1 MPRKLVLFDIDG
13 TLLNVGPVNR
23 RVIQD
28 ALLEVYGTEGTAATH
43 SFAGRMDNIII
54 HEVLEDTGLTRTEI
68 EAKFERAK
76 QTYIDLFRKRATKED
91 ITLTLGI
98 RTLLERLQTHS
109 GIIVG
114 LLTGNFE
121 ASGRHKLQIPGINHF
136 FPFGAFADDARHRND
151 LPAVAVEKAW
161 RITGKRF
168 TGQDVVVIGDTE
180 HDINCARAH
189 NARSVA
195 VATGTY
201 SLDRLR
207 GHHPDVLLENLNQPD
222 VVIREILRSPT
233 I

>member
-28 ALLEVYGTEGTAATH
+28 ALLEVYGTEGSAATH
-43 SFAGRMDNIII
+43 SFAGRMDNVIIR
-54 HEVLEDTGLTRTEI
+54 EVLEETELAAEEI
-68 EAKFERAK
+68 EEKFDRAKAAYIRLFRERA
-76 QTYIDLFRKRATKED
+76 TPADV
-91 ITLTLGI
+91 TLTEGVVP
-98 RTLLERLQTHS
+98 LLERLASRTD
-109 GIIVG
+109 ILVG

-121 ASGRHKLQIPGINHF
+121 ASGRHKLKLPGINHF
-136 FPFGAFADDARHRND
+136 FPFGAFADDAPHRND
-151 LPAVAVEKAW
+151 LPAVAVEKA
-161 RITGKRF
+161 RQLTGERF
-168 TGQDVVVIGDTE
+168 SGHDVVVIGDTE

-189 NARSVA
+189 GALALA

-207 GHHPDVLLENLNQPD
+207 THEPDVLLENLNRPD
-222 VVIREILRSPT
+222 IVIGEILRPST

>member
-1 MPRKLVLFDIDG
+1 MTRKLVLFDIDG

-28 ALLEVYGTEGTAATH
+28 ALMEVYGTEGTSATH
-43 SFAGRMDNIII
+43 SFAGRMDNVIIR
-54 HEVLEDTGLTRTEI
+54 EVLADTELTPEEI
-68 EAKFERAK
+68 EEKFGLAKAAYIRLFRERA
-76 QTYIDLFRKRATKED
+76 TAADV
-91 ITLTLGI
+91 TLTLGVV
-98 RTLLERLQTHS
+98 TLLERLASHPDVV
-109 GIIVG
+109 VG

-121 ASGRHKLQIPGINHF
+121 ASGRHKLRLPGIDHF
-136 FPFGAFADDARHRND
+136 FPFGAFADDAQHRND

-161 RITGKRF
+161 RITGERF
-168 TGQDVVVIGDTE
+168 SGRDVVVIGDTE

-189 NARSVA
+189 GALALA

-207 GHHPDVLLENLNQPD
+207 QHRPDALLENLNQPD
-222 VVIREILRSPT
+222 RVIGEILRPST